1 MTFVSKSKLTKDRKG
16 SFSICLIVSFVGVLL
31 MHAFPGTKIV
41 TSPEYGITKGR
52 DCPIASAR
60 GQGFQ
65 IFCPQDDTDVSIFP
79 QVISP
84 AEKWI
89 FGLSERL
96 RWLDTIVVKSDNRSI
111 NERSIN
117 SYLEFLKLFVTG
129 LCYGEE
135 EKTVLPSLGKNRAK
149 LKPLNIEARQR
160 GNDWTY
166 LGSTMTGHER
176 LKNVK
181 YLLEDVFQKNV
192 RGDYIETGVWRGG
205 SSIFARGVIRAH
217 GQQHRKSFVCDSFK
231 GLPPGERTFDAGD
244 KGWDNT
250 PYLEVSTEIVAGNF
264 NTAGLLDKNIIFA
277 QGFFNATIPPLS
289 NMVESLA
296 IIRFDG
302 DIYESAVD
310 VLYHLYEKLSIGGYF
325 IMDDWF
331 GFPSK
336 TACEDFFAVHG
347 ISPDIIPI
355 DDLSAY
361 WQKTENITVQYWRY
375 EQSQFKL

>member
-1 MTFVSKSKLTKDRKG
+1 
-16 SFSICLIVSFVGVLL
+16 
-31 MHAFPGTKIV
+31 
-41 TSPEYGITKGR
+41 
-52 DCPIASAR
+52 
-60 GQGFQ
+60 
-65 IFCPQDDTDVSIFP
+65 
-79 QVISP
+79 
-84 AEKWI
+84 
-89 FGLSERL
+89 
-96 RWLDTIVVKSDNRSI
+96 
-111 NERSIN
+111 
-117 SYLEFLKLFVTG
+117 
-129 LCYGEE
+129 
-135 EKTVLPSLGKNRAK
+135 
-149 LKPLNIEARQR
+149 
-160 GNDWTY
+160 
-166 LGSTMTGHER
+166 MTGHER

-181 YLLEDVFQKNV
+181 YLLEDVFQKNI

-231 GLPPGERTFDAGD
+231 GLPSGERKFDAGD

-250 PYLEVSTEIVAGNF
+250 RYLEVSTEIVAGNF

-375 EQSQFKL
+375 KQSQFKQ